1 MIGKNWS
8 IYWSKTKNVPI
19 VLDKNIDDLIIKS
32 QKLLEIAQDLRPVFL
47 EEKHLLKK
55 IFQLDDGIYYKSVWC
70 TKHGRYIINGVPF
83 KESMVKKINSLEK
96 FEIFREEVLN
106 FQKTKDMILAE
117 EKFFKDFVL
126 ENKRHLNYLL
136 NSRELDEEGHF
147 IGAYPFIEEVSQK
160 YCNRVSMVSFSGGK
174 DSTVVSHLVRK
185 ALNNQS
191 ILHIFGDTTLELPLT
206 YRYIK
211 KFKEENPMTPFFDE
225 KNEEND
231 FFEMCKEIGPPS
243 RVKSWCCSIFKTGPM
258 GTTLSNF
265 EEDFLTFYGVRR
277 KESSSRSK
285 YGKIS
290 KTPKIHGGLVSSPV
304 IDWLDID
311 IWMYILAEE
320 IDFNYSYRQGFPRVG
335 CWMCPNNS
343 DISQFLAKI
352 YVSKKDSSELKF
364 DYKEWESFLYSFSN
378 QVVKEFYLKNG
389 IELSSEDLTKKV
401 KEYVTKNKW
410 KARQGGDGLE
420 KSKNIV
426 LRKKECVNE
435 KNTYILNLNRA
446 IDEEFITLFKPFGD
460 ISISIKGKIQE
471 VFVLNR
477 KKEALF
483 KIIFKEKSKD
493 LKVTL
498 IDLKDR
504 YLYGKIIKQ
513 LNKFNTCIYCQACNS
528 TCSFGALSVIN
539 GKYSID
545 EKRCVNCLN
554 CINKFDMGCLV
565 VSALRTKVKE

>member
-1 MIGKNWS
+1 MGEKKWS
-8 IYWSKTKNVPI
+8 IYWSKEKNIPI
-19 VLDKNIDDLIIKS
+19 ILDKNSDDVAIKS
-32 QKLLEIAQDLRPVFL
+32 QKLEEIAQDLRPVFL

-55 IFQLDDGIYYKSVWC
+55 MFHFEESIYYSSIWC
-70 TKHGRYIINGVPF
+70 TKQGRYIINGIPF
-83 KESMVKKINSLEK
+83 KESMVKKINDLEN
-96 FEIFREEVLN
+96 FEIFREEVLS
-106 FQKTKDMILAE
+106 FKKTEEMILAE
-117 EKFFKDFVL
+117 NNIFKDFVF
-126 ENKRHLNYLL
+126 ENERHLSYLL
-136 NSRELDEEGHF
+136 NSRELDGEGYF
-147 IGAYPFIEEVSQK
+147 VGAYPFIEDVSKK
-160 YCNRVSMVSFSGGK
+160 YSNRINMVSFSGGK

-206 YRYIK
+206 YEYVK

-225 KNEEND
+225 RNEEND

-265 EEDFLTFYGVRR
+265 DEDFLTFYGVRR

-285 YGKIS
+285 YGKVT

-311 IWMYILAEE
+311 IWLYILTENIE
-320 IDFNYSYRQGFPRVG
+320 FNYSYRQGFSRVG

-352 YVSKKDSSELKF
+352 HVSKKDSSELKF
-364 DYKEWESFLYSFSN
+364 DYKEWEKFLYDFSN
-378 QVVKEFYLKNG
+378 KIVNEFYLKNG
-389 IELSSEDLTKKV
+389 IELSLEELQIKV
-401 KEYVTKNKW
+401 EEYVKKNKW
-410 KARQGGDGLE
+410 KARQGGDGLD
-420 KSKNIV
+420 KSKNVI
-426 LRKKECVNE
+426 LRKKECINE
-435 KNTYILNLNRA
+435 KNTYILNLNRP

-460 ISISIKGKIQE
+460 ISISIKGTTQE
-471 VFVLNR
+471 MFILNR
-477 KKEALF
+477 NKEALF
-483 KIIFKEKSKD
+483 KIVFKDKSKEI
-493 LKVTL
+493 KVTL

-504 YLYGKIIKQ
+504 YLYGKITKQ

-539 GKYSID
+539 GKYLID
-545 EKRCVNCLN
+545 EKKCVNCLN
-554 CINKFDMGCLV
+554 CITKFDMGCLV
-565 VSALRTKVKE
+565 ASALRTKIKE